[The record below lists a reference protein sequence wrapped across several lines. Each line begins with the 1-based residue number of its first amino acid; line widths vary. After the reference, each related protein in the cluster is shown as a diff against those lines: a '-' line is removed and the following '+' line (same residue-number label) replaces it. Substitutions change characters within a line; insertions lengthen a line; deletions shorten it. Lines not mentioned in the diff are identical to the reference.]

1 MPGSAWV
8 WSHLKTEYLNNKVL
22 ESNIASFKKAKKD
35 KLKYE
40 LILEDLARSVAAREG
55 ADRAKLLCLRQSEYN
70 RVVGEFNLSQNQ
82 LAAAFFTLAQNIIR
96 YRKFHFVDT
105 DDAIQE
111 FVMICLEKIEYFDPR
126 KGKAF
131 NYMTTCIL
139 NHYRQLYRSARN
151 YNELKKKF
159 HDHLQT
165 KAKAGRKAKKPQN
178 KDKDT

>member
-1 MPGSAWV
+1 M
-8 WSHLKTEYLNNKVL
+8 KTEYLNNKVL

-40 LILEDLARSVAAREG
+40 LILEDLSRSVAIREPSTT
-55 ADRAKLLCLRQSEYN
+55 REKLLCLRRTEYN
-70 RVVGEFNLSQNQ
+70 RIVSEFNTSQSQ
-82 LAAAFFTLAQNIIR
+82 LAAAFLTLAQNIIR

-111 FVMICLEKIEYFDPR
+111 FAMICLEKIEYFDPI

-159 HDHLQT
+159 SDHLQT
-165 KAKAGRKAKKPQN
+165 KARPGRRVKKPAQNN
-178 KDKDT
+178 KDN